1 MRPTTEWVSSRDAA
15 DHLGISE
22 RTLHRWR
29 ASQLLRPG
37 RDFCRKF
44 PTSTN
49 SPLLYDL
56 GAVERAM
63 REASRRS
70 PGLLEVVA

>member
-1 MRPTTEWVSSRDAA
+1 MPPTTTWVCSRDAA

-29 ASQLLRPG
+29 SRQLLRPG
-37 RDFCRKF
+37 RDFARKF
-44 PTSTN
+44 PTNPN

-56 GAVERAM
+56 GALEAVM
-63 REASRRS
+63 REASRRTAA
-70 PGLLEVVA
+70 LLEVAA